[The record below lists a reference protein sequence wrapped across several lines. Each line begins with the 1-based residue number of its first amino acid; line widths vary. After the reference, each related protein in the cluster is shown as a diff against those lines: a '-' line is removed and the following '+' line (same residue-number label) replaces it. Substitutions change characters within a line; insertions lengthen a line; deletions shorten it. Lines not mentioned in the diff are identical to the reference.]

1 MSNADDRSRLK
12 SDVNLEEIRAQARRS
27 AERIQ
32 APPAGGVRSCK
43 RSKPETKSRQVKGG
57 IFGLFTKTEYY
68 TEDVEYLE
76 EKRVCQDHWVLGRRH
91 EEIVSDL
98 GSEYVR
104 GNVQVKE
111 TDIFYCLGSDG
122 ELFTLWEITTR
133 YGGLLKVVN

>member
-91 EEIVSDL
+91 EEIVSDSGPSMFEVMFKSKKQTYSIVL
-98 GSEYVR
+98 VVTVS
-104 GNVQVKE
+104 
-111 TDIFYCLGSDG
+111 SSP
-122 ELFTLWEITTR
+122 
-133 YGGLLKVVN
+133 YGK